1 MNVFLRFSNDVNGT
15 KSRKA
20 LHLEEKWV
28 REIMDSGM
36 IHVAEKIFAK
46 KSSSKLEVNRGR

>member
-1 MNVFLRFSNDVNGT
+1 MFFLRFSNDVNGT

-20 LHLEEKWV
+20 SHLEENWV
-28 REIMDSGM
+28 RGIMYSGM
-36 IHVAEKIFAK
+36 IHVVEKIFAK